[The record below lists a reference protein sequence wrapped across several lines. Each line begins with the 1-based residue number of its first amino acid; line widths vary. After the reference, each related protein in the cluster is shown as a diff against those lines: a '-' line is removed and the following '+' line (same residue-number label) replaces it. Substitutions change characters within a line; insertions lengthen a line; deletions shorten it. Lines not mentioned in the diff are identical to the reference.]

1 MAEQSTDQRIAQLKA
16 ALNGRTDAEGNA
28 RKGYTKNVVAL
39 RAEIARLTAQA
50 KPA

>member
-1 MAEQSTDQRIAQLKA
+1 METETTQRIAQLKA
-16 ALNGRTDAEGNA
+16 ALNGRTDADGQPK
-28 RKGYTKNVVAL
+28 KGYTKNVAAL